1 MKERTLCGRRVA
13 VIGAGRSG
21 IAAAELLLHHGALVL
36 LSEKGPLDPAVMER
50 LRSAGADIETG
61 GHSDAVFESELAVVS
76 PGIPPSAPLIQELE
90 ARRVPI
96 VSEIELASWFCRAR
110 IAAITGT
117 DGKTTT
123 STLVERMCDADGRER
138 GHRSY
143 GVGNIGI
150 PFASMAER
158 MEAEDIA
165 VVELSSYQL
174 ERCLDFRPEA
184 ALITNI
190 TPDHLD
196 RYGGDIMRYAEAKYR
211 ITRNLGHAGTL
222 VYNADDPILREHFGR
237 GGFAFAVVPF
247 STAGP
252 VGGEPDGSVHL
263 QDGWV
268 VAGGERLIHV
278 DEFHKGSFRGNHND
292 SNALAALALA
302 RALRLDMA
310 AALRALRE
318 FPGVEHRQEFVARR
332 MGSDWINDS
341 KATNLNAMRQ
351 ALESVPGR
359 IVLIAG
365 GRDKGNDYSSI
376 APLVGSKADLV
387 VAMGESRRKVAEAFS
402 ALVPVVEAETLEE
415 AVREAAGGAGEGRTV
430 LFSPGCASFD
440 LFRDFEERGRRFKEL
455 VGGLEP

>member
-1 MKERTLCGRRVA
+1 MNGRDFCGRRVA
-13 VIGAGRSG
+13 VVGAGRSG
-21 IAAAELLLHHGALVL
+21 IAATELLLRHGALVL
-36 LSEKGPLDPAVMER
+36 LSEKGPVDLAVVER
-50 LRSAGADIETG
+50 LRSAGADIETE
-61 GHSDAVFESELAVVS
+61 GHSDAVYEAELAVVS
-76 PGIPPSAPLIQELE
+76 PGIPPAAPLIVELE

-96 VSEIELASWFCRAR
+96 ISEIELASRFCRAR
-110 IAAITGT
+110 IAAVTGT

-123 STLVERMCDADGRER
+123 STLVERMAAADGKIR

-143 GVGNIGI
+143 ALGNIGI
-150 PFASMAER
+150 PFSGKVEE
-158 MEAEDIA
+158 MEEGDIA

-174 ERCLDFRPEA
+174 ERCTTFRPEA

-211 ITRNLGHAGTL
+211 IARNLGPAGTL
-222 VYNADDPILREHFGR
+222 VYNADDSILRDHFGR
-237 GGFAFAVVPF
+237 GAFPYAVVPF

-252 VGGEPDGSVHL
+252 VEGGVWLEE
-263 QDGWV
+263 GWV
-268 VAGGERLIHV
+268 HASGRRLIHV
-278 DEFHKGSFRGNHND
+278 DEFEKGSFRGNHNR

-302 RALRLDMA
+302 LALRLDLD

-332 MGSDWINDS
+332 RGSDWINDS

-351 ALESVPGR
+351 ALEAVPGR

-365 GRDKGNDYSSI
+365 GRDKGNDYSQVEE
-376 APLVGSKADLV
+376 LVGRKADLV
-387 VAMGESRRKVAEAFS
+387 VAMGESREKVAAAFRQT
-402 ALVPVVEAETLEE
+402 VPVALAPSLEE
-415 AVREAAGGAGEGRTV
+415 AVRQAAEVAGEGRTV

-440 LFRDFEERGRRFKEL
+440 LFRDFEERGRTFKEL
-455 VGGLEP
+455 VGRLEG